1 MMAPANAHLKKSN
14 MKEVAKLAGVSI
26 MTVSRVLHNS
36 SNVRPE
42 TRIRV
47 EKAIH
52 ALDYV
57 PNLQAGALSS
67 RHSHLIGALLPSLAN
82 SAFAMTMQ
90 GLTCDLEDAGYQ
102 IILGHTNYSL
112 GDEEKLIQSMLGR
125 QPEALAIIGTYHRE
139 SSIKLLKQADI
150 PVVELWEVPDDP
162 IDTAIGFSNKK
173 SGHAI
178 VQYLI
183 QQGYRNIAFF
193 GSTASND
200 IRGEL
205 RFEGYREAML
215 EQGLQPIGFNVGGG
229 DDFVANWRHGEE
241 VYNLLKAMIPTP
253 DAIFC
258 VSDILAASTI
268 AACQRHGLCVPQDIA
283 VAGHGDYEFASEL
296 HPRLTTVGVHSL
308 EIGQRAA
315 RHILDRLHSP
325 EKPFDPIIDL
335 GFQIFKRES
344 A

>member
-1 MMAPANAHLKKSN
+1 MAPASTHLKRSN
-14 MKEVAKLAGVSI
+14 MKEVAELAGVSV

-36 SNVRPE
+36 SNVRSE
-42 TRIRV
+42 TRNRV

-67 RHSHLIGALLPSLAN
+67 RHSHLIGALLPSLTN

-90 GLTCDLEDAGYQ
+90 GLTRDLEDAGYQ

-125 QPEALAIIGTYHRE
+125 QPEALVIIGTYHRE

-150 PVVELWEVPDDP
+150 PVVELWEVPDNP
-162 IDTAIGFSNKK
+162 IDTAIGFSNRE
-173 SGHAI
+173 SGKEMVRFLADK
-178 VQYLI
+178 
-183 QQGYRNIAFF
+183 GYKNIAFF

-205 RFEGYREAML
+205 RFEGYREAMGEL
-215 EQGLQPIGFNVGGG
+215 GLQSIGFNVGSG
-229 DDFVANWRHGEE
+229 DDPVANWRHGEE
-241 VYNLLKAMIPTP
+241 AYNLINAIIPTP
-253 DAIFC
+253 EAIFC

-268 AACQRHGLCVPQDIA
+268 AACQRHGLRVPQDIA
-283 VAGHGDYEFASEL
+283 IAGHGDYEFANEL
-296 HPRLTTVGVHSL
+296 HPRITTVGVYS
-308 EIGQRAA
+308 EEMGKQAA
-315 RHILDRLHSP
+315 RHILDRLHCSD
-325 EKPFDPIIDL
+325 EVINQKIDL
-335 GFQIFKRES
+335 GFQIIQRES